1 MAKINLLPWRD
12 ELRAKRKALF
22 VTNCAIAGILG
33 LLTVA
38 GTWFYYDQK
47 LQDQEQ
53 ANQLVQSSN
62 LTLDTQLKSLDGI
75 QEQRNA
81 IVERMKL
88 IQGLQGQ
95 RPVSVRLLDELVRI
109 APSTLYLTKVTRT
122 ADRFQIEGK
131 AENPNVVA
139 EFLRALE
146 ASPWYRNAFMT
157 AFNAY
162 DDSQPKPASS
172 LVPRVEESYGSFV
185 VTVDLE
191 NIALPPIDSN
201 NDSTTTDT
209 AGATIITPTAGA
221 AQ

>member
-22 VTNCAIAGILG
+22 ITNCAIAGILG

-53 ANQLVQSSN
+53 ANQLVQSNN
-62 LTLDTQLKSLDGI
+62 LTLETQLKSLDGL

-95 RPVSVRLLDELVRI
+95 RPVPVRLLDEMVRV
-109 APSTLYLTKVTRT
+109 APSTMYLTSISRK
-122 ADRFQIEGK
+122 ADQFTIQGK
-131 AENPNVVA
+131 AENPNIVA
-139 EFLRALE
+139 EFLRNLE
-146 ASPWYRNAFMT
+146 ASPWYRNAFMIS
-157 AFNAY
+157 FDAY
-162 DDSQPKPASS
+162 DDTQPKPATS

-185 VTVDLE
+185 ITVDLE
-191 NIALPPIDSN
+191 NVALPSADQA
-201 NDSTTTDT
+201 NDTTTMGT
-209 AGATIITPTAGA
+209 ATPATATPTAGA